1 MTIAA
6 GVSVMVTAFDRADQT
21 IDTLRRIAACEP
33 RPEQILVHV
42 DDNRTAVADA
52 LRMAQPDAEVLVSA
66 TRVGPGGGRN
76 RMVAAAAGDLVASF
90 DDDSYPLDGDYFARA
105 RDVFQRFS
113 DASVVTAR
121 VIHAH
126 EPMVPAE
133 TTAAWIGDFSG
144 GACVYR
150 REHYLDSGGYL
161 PLAMAYGMEE
171 VDLALRLHARGRRVL
186 RTEWLRVYHDTDLAR
201 HADAEVTAASLT
213 NIVLLAYL
221 RYPVHLWGIGFL
233 QLINRLQWLLRHGRS
248 RGVMRGLTSAIPHA
262 LAHRAE
268 RTPMPASA
276 VRSYLGLRR
285 HEQPA
290 EWRSGR

>member
-6 GVSVMVTAFDRADQT
+6 GVSVMVTAFDRADQA

-42 DDNRTAVADA
+42 DDNRAAVADA

-76 RMVAAAAGDLVASF
+76 RMVAAATGDLVASF

-105 RDVFQRFS
+105 REVFQRFS

-201 HADAEVTAASLT
+201 HADAGVTAASLT

-221 RYPVHLWGIGFL
+221 RYPVHLWGIGVL

-248 RGVMRGLTSAIPHA
+248 SGVMRGLTSAIPHA